1 MAYDDEHDAL
11 AAEYVLGT
19 LSAEE
24 RDQAEALISLDAGFE
39 ASVRQWERR
48 LGELNVMVEAVE
60 PRPEIWEKIKTSIA
74 PAQAGGE
81 AEMPRAEMPRAEGL
95 ATDEPSPLA
104 VLDSKLSEAAAEI
117 LSPPELRMSEGETRT
132 PPPEES
138 RTPALDT
145 LADLPNQVASQLASQ
160 LSQPPA
166 SPRSVE
172 RSADVIY
179 LARRVRRWR
188 RLTLTVGAIAAL
200 LAVYVAVWQTAPELI
215 PVQLRPSASG
225 MLARHDAVPGGGRS
239 QQDRLVAVLQQEPM
253 SPAFLLTVDTQNRTL
268 VLRRVSAAPE
278 TGRSYELWLISSRFS
293 SPRSLGVVGN
303 GEFTQR
309 ALPANYDVETLRTA
323 SYAVSLEPAGGSPS
337 GVPTGPVLFTGK
349 AVESLPAAAP
359 PPRT

>member
-132 PPPEES
+132 PPEES

-145 LADLPNQVASQLASQ
+145 LADLPNQVASQLASC
-160 LSQPPA
+160 
-166 SPRSVE
+166 RS
-172 RSADVIY
+172 
-179 LARRVRRWR
+179 R
-188 RLTLTVGAIAAL
+188 RLR
-200 LAVYVAVWQTAPELI
+200 PE
-215 PVQLRPSASG
+215 AS
-225 MLARHDAVPGGGRS
+225 
-239 QQDRLVAVLQQEPM
+239 
-253 SPAFLLTVDTQNRTL
+253 
-268 VLRRVSAAPE
+268 SAAPM
-278 TGRSYELWLISSRFS
+278 SSIW
-293 SPRSLGVVGN
+293 
-303 GEFTQR
+303 R
-309 ALPANYDVETLRTA
+309 AACG
-323 SYAVSLEPAGGSPS
+323 AG
-337 GVPTGPVLFTGK
+337 
-349 AVESLPAAAP
+349 AA
-359 PPRT
+359 